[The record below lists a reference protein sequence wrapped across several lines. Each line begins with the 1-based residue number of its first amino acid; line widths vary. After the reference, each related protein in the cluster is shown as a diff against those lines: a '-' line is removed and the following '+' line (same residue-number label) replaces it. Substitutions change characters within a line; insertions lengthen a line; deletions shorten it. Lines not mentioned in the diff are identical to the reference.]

1 MSRRELNNQVEYL
14 VACVGDFARQ
24 HRLSPHAAYLFLKK
38 HRGLAFLFDSYDV
51 EHTQSIPPLDL
62 SLCPLCASG
71 EAAPCGK
78 GRSEEANE
86 GRFRGI
92 SAALRFSKS

>member
-38 HRGLAFLFDSYDV
+38 HRGLTFLFDSYDV
-51 EHTQSIPPLDL
+51 EHTQPIETAVDDMLDVCRRHGGVL
-62 SLCPLCASG
+62 A
-71 EAAPCGK
+71 
-78 GRSEEANE
+78 
-86 GRFRGI
+86 
-92 SAALRFSKS
+92 